1 LRAVAAIPTV
11 VSGFFG
17 AGNVEPWVPTQRFA
31 LQSFRQY
38 SHRVQLFDL
47 FFISGALLS
56 VIVWIRLLLLMF
68 RGRRSDAGALLTYWT
83 MSAVAYLA
91 IVVVTSLLTP
101 RRWIALHDEQ
111 CFDEWCVSVLD
122 ARRMNSDYQV
132 TLRVASHSRR
142 RPQRA
147 ADADVRLVDTTRN
160 SYSPEPTVA
169 RSLQSVLQPGE
180 SFDTVRLFGLPSDKQ
195 ALGLDVIHGAWPE
208 WFIIGDR
215 GSLLHKPTLVR
226 LDN

>member
-1 LRAVAAIPTV
+1 
-11 VSGFFG
+11 
-17 AGNVEPWVPTQRFA
+17 
-31 LQSFRQY
+31 
-38 SHRVQLFDL
+38 VQLFDL
-47 FFISGALLS
+47 VFISAALAS
-56 VIVWIRLLLLMF
+56 VVVWVRLLLLMF
-68 RGRRSDAGALLTYWT
+68 RGRRSDAGALLTYWA
-83 MSAVAYLA
+83 MSGAAYLA

-122 ARRMNSDYQV
+122 AHRVNADYQV

-147 ADADVRLVDTTRN
+147 ADADVRLVDTAKNAYR
-160 SYSPEPTVA
+160 PEPTVA

-180 SFDTVRLFGLPSDKQ
+180 SFVTVRVFGLPSEKQ

-208 WFIIGDR
+208 WFIIADR
-215 GSLLHKPTLVR
+215 GSLLHKRTLLR